1 MAVSAARAS
10 SSTPVHRREP
20 TAPARTRRRWPA
32 RLGVGAAA
40 TAVTLTVL
48 AGPAAAQGEVDPI
61 QVNLDNVWILLA
73 AVLVIFMQA
82 GFALVEAGLTRAKSV
97 ANIMMKNLMDFCVG
111 AVAFLAV
118 GFAIAYG
125 GSLDGFGMFFGAD
138 GFFLGDGAFT
148 YGNLTVPVFFT
159 FQVAFAATAATIV
172 SGAMAERTKF
182 RAYLIYSFVIS
193 LVIYPVVVRW
203 QWGGGWLFQGEG
215 LPTGYHDFA
224 GSSLVHM
231 VGGVASFWGARAL
244 GPRLG
249 KYAPDGTPRAI
260 LGHNIPFAILGC
272 FILLVG
278 WYGFNPGSELAADG
292 AIGGI
297 AVTTT
302 MAGAMGAIT
311 AMCTIWLRTGKPDVA
326 MTGNGLLAG
335 LVGITAGTAAV
346 TPQAALIIGGIAG
359 VLVVYAV
366 DFFDRV
372 VKVDDP
378 VGAISVHGVCGA
390 FGTIAVGLFAREDV
404 EGFWKQGLFYG
415 GGTDQLV
422 TQVVGVVAIA
432 TWVSITAWALFAAL
446 KAFGGLRVSEEEELA
461 GLDVLEHGAPGYGEG
476 FGSFA
481 TGLGPTGVATDVVP
495 RHTSG

>member
-1 MAVSAARAS
+1 MHAPPLPDARRRRRPSKLLVGATVAAA
-10 SSTPVHRREP
+10 TWLMT
-20 TAPARTRRRWPA
+20 TAPAM
-32 RLGVGAAA
+32 
-40 TAVTLTVL
+40 
-48 AGPAAAQGEVDPI
+48 AQDEVDPV

-97 ANIMMKNLMDFCVG
+97 ANIMMKNLIDFCAG

-125 GSLDGFGMFFGAD
+125 GSFEGSGKFFGAD

-182 RAYLIYSFVIS
+182 KAYLMYSFIIS
-193 LVIYPVVVRW
+193 LIIYPVVVRW

-224 GSSLVHM
+224 GSSIVHM
-231 VGGVASFWGARAL
+231 VGGITAFWGARAL
-244 GPRLG
+244 GPRIG
-249 KYAPDGTPRAI
+249 KFGPDGKPRAI

-278 WYGFNPGSELAADG
+278 WYGFNPGSELAADA

-302 MAGAMGAIT
+302 MAGAMGALT
-311 AMCTIWLRTGKPDVA
+311 AMFTVWVKTGKPDVG

-335 LVGITAGTAAV
+335 LVGITAATAAV
-346 TPQAALIIGGIAG
+346 TPQAALIIGGLAG
-359 VLVVYAV
+359 ILVVYAV
-366 DFFDRV
+366 DFVERV
-372 VKVDDP
+372 LKVDDP
-378 VGAISVHGVCGA
+378 VGAVAVHGVCGA
-390 FGTIAVGLFAREDV
+390 FGTICVGLFARQDSD
-404 EGFWKQGLFYG
+404 GFWKQGLLYG

-422 TQVVGVVAIA
+422 AQVIGVLAIA
-432 TWVSITAWALFAAL
+432 AWVTVTAIICFAII
-446 KAFGGLRVSEEEELA
+446 KATVGLRVSEEEERQ
-461 GLDVLEHGAPGYGEG
+461 GLDILEHGSAGYGEG
-476 FGSFA
+476 FGAFTA
-481 TGLGPTGVATDVVP
+481 GEALTLAPVPTP
-495 RHTSG
+495 HTYGGT

>member
-1 MAVSAARAS
+1 M
-10 SSTPVHRREP
+10 HEP
-20 TAPARTRRRWPA
+20 TSHPRRRWRPGK
-32 RLGVGAAA
+32 LMLAAGLA
-40 TAVTLTVL
+40 TTALITF
-48 AGPAAAQGEVDPI
+48 AGPALAQDEVDPV

-97 ANIMMKNLMDFCVG
+97 ANIMMKNLIDFCAG
-111 AVAFLAV
+111 AVAFWAV

-125 GSLDGFGMFFGAD
+125 GTFDGSGKFFGAD

-182 RAYLIYSFVIS
+182 KAYLLYSFVIS

-203 QWGGGWLFQGEG
+203 QWGGGWLFQR
-215 LPTGYHDFA
+215 GYHDFA
-224 GSSLVHM
+224 GSSIVHM
-231 VGGVASFWGARAL
+231 VGGIVAFWGARAL
-244 GPRLG
+244 GPRIG
-249 KYAPDGTPRAI
+249 KYSADGRVRPI
-260 LGHNIPFAILGC
+260 LGHSVPYAILGC

-302 MAGAMGAIT
+302 LAGAAGALAAMGT
-311 AMCTIWLRTGKPDVA
+311 VWLRSGKPDVA

-346 TPQAALIIGGIAG
+346 TGPYAVLIGAMAG
-359 VLVVYAV
+359 VIVVFAV
-366 DFFDRV
+366 DFFDKV
-372 VKVDDP
+372 LKVDDP

-390 FGTIAVGLFAREDV
+390 FGTICVGLFASQDV
-404 EGFWKQGLFYG
+404 EGFWKQGLLLG
-415 GGTDQLV
+415 GGSDQLV
-422 TQVVGVVAIA
+422 DQLVGVGAIA
-432 TWVSITAWALFAAL
+432 MWTSVTAIIMFALI
-446 KAFGGLRVSEEEELA
+446 KAVVGLRVSEEEELA
-461 GLDVLEHGAPGYGEG
+461 GLDIFEHGAPGYGEG
-476 FGSFA
+476 FGSSLV
-481 TGLGPTGVATDVVP
+481 TSSVGPASPNGSSVP
-495 RHTSG
+495 APEPTHA